1 MIVEVQ
7 NDLFLDIYNLAT
19 ANMKAK
25 EIKSFSEKYFQM
37 LESEDVDLEDLL
49 DLDDS
54 DYNRETDFHKH
65 LSLYLEIPE
74 EDEIEVEDY
83 D

>member
-1 MIVEVQ
+1 
-7 NDLFLDIYNLAT
+7 
-19 ANMKAK
+19 
-25 EIKSFSEKYFQM
+25 M

-74 EDEIEVEDY
+74 EDELEVEDY